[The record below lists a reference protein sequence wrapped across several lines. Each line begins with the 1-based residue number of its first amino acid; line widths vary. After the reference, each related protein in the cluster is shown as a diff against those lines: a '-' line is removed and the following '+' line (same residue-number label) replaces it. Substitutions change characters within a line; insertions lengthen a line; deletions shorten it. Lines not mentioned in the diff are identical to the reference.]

1 VTFTKDLPQDGF
13 GKTIQNFAN
22 HPFGRLIVPFVRT
35 PVNIFK
41 TQLRFIPGFNYA
53 LLGEYRR
60 ALKSTDPSVA
70 ARARGEMYLG
80 GGFTSMALLLARDI
94 DNPMAEVSFTGGGPN
109 TVGFGD
115 VIEQNRLL
123 VKQKRAEGWQ
133 PYSFRFLVRD
143 KNGEVVMTKSG
154 KPKYKYISYKRLD
167 PWSGIFML
175 LGDYADIEGQIG
187 QQQRNDFAVAMTVA
201 IARNLTDRTF
211 VSGITEF
218 AEAIH
223 NPFKLQTLLSRRVA
237 NIVNPVSSFG
247 RSVNKA
253 IDKTK
258 LDTSFYPKGSEEMF
272 TGVRSFLN
280 ELAKTVPLY
289 NADLQPDRN
298 WLTGAIIEYPNGVG
312 PDIFDVLNPF
322 TATNTKDNLV
332 LTVINDLNI
341 SLQPPKKFFF
351 REQGVEGT
359 GIELDN
365 DQYADY
371 IKHLAFD
378 TKIDGKRLIVKL
390 FEELNK
396 PQNKAFYQT
405 ALGQNVDADDARL
418 KMQIQDNARAELASL
433 IRNII
438 GDYKDKA
445 KKGWFR
451 KPENRK
457 IYSDYQDKL
466 TKIND
471 NTTKATIK
479 NYNKNIVDFNSN

>member
-1 VTFTKDLPQDGF
+1 
-13 GKTIQNFAN
+13 
-22 HPFGRLIVPFVRT
+22 
-35 PVNIFK
+35 
-41 TQLRFIPGFNYA
+41 
-53 LLGEYRR
+53 
-60 ALKSTDPSVA
+60 
-70 ARARGEMYLG
+70 M
-80 GGFTSMALLLARDI
+80 
-94 DNPMAEVSFTGGGPN
+94 
-109 TVGFGD
+109 
-115 VIEQNRLL
+115 
-123 VKQKRAEGWQ
+123 
-133 PYSFRFLVRD
+133 
-143 KNGEVVMTKSG
+143 
-154 KPKYKYISYKRLD
+154 
-167 PWSGIFML
+167 
-175 LGDYADIEGQIG
+175 
-187 QQQRNDFAVAMTVA
+187 
-201 IARNLTDRTF
+201 
-211 VSGITEF
+211 
-218 AEAIH
+218 
-223 NPFKLQTLLSRRVA
+223 
-237 NIVNPVSSFG
+237 
-247 RSVNKA
+247 
-253 IDKTK
+253 
-258 LDTSFYPKGSEEMF
+258 
-272 TGVRSFLN
+272 
-280 ELAKTVPLY
+280 
-289 NADLQPDRN
+289 
-298 WLTGAIIEYPNGVG
+298 
-312 PDIFDVLNPF
+312 
-322 TATNTKDNLV
+322 
-332 LTVINDLNI
+332 
-341 SLQPPKKFFF
+341 QPPKKFFF